1 MIEGGK
7 YMKKIIKIQPL
18 SMPWQTIDPF
28 IITMHHKDDFPKG
41 TDAMGPVTASLA
53 GRRIG
58 NDFSYKD
65 GWSMYHGE
73 TVPGFPAHP
82 HRGFETITFVI
93 EGYVDHSDSRGTQ
106 GRYGKGDVQWMTA
119 GKGMQHAEMFPLLNK
134 DNGNPMELF
143 QIWLNLPAKDK
154 LVEPNYKML
163 WSEDIPVV
171 NYKDEAGKE
180 TKVTLVAGSYNKVR
194 SLSAAPDSWA
204 NKDGN
209 HVGIWQIQMEPQSIF
224 QIPKV
229 SSTLNRTL
237 YYYEG
242 GSVSIEDTL
251 IQANNMITLAG
262 DENIVI
268 QNGNERSSF
277 ILLEGEPIGEP
288 VVEYGPFV
296 MNTQQEI
303 EDAYKDFQDT
313 KFGGWPWDSYDPMI
327 PRGKQRFALH
337 EDGRLENKE

>member
-1 MIEGGK
+1 
-7 YMKKIIKIQPL
+7 MKKIIKIQPL

-28 IITMHHKDDFPKG
+28 IFTMHHKDDFPKG
-41 TDAMGPVTASLA
+41 TDAMGPFTAALA

-93 EGYVDHSDSRGTQ
+93 EGYVDHSDSHGTQ

-134 DNGNPMELF
+134 DSGNPMELF
-143 QIWLNLPAKDK
+143 QIWLNLPKKDK
-154 LVEPNYKML
+154 FVQPNYKML

-204 NKDGN
+204 NKEEN
-209 HVGIWQIQMEPQSIF
+209 HVGIWRIQMEPQSIF

-242 GSVSIEDTL
+242 GSVSMEDTL
-251 IQANNMITLAG
+251 IQANNMIILAG

-268 QNGNERSSF
+268 QNGNEKSNF

-288 VVEYGPFV
+288 IVAYGPFV

-313 KFGGWPWDSYDPMI
+313 KFGGWPWDSYNPMI

-337 EDGRLENKE
+337 KDGRLENKE